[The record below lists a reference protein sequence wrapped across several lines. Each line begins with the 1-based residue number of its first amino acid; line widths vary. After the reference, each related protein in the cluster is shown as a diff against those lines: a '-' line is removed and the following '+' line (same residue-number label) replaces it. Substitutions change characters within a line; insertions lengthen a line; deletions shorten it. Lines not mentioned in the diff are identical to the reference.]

1 MTTPLSQMMDS
12 SMENIRKLVDANTV
26 VGEPITTPDG
36 TMVVPISRIKL
47 GYAGGGS
54 EFNGKNASDSKPYG
68 GGTGASVTVTPVA
81 FLVLKESG
89 CRVLPIPE
97 PAVTTVDRLIE
108 LVPDIADKVWQLIQ
122 EKKAKSEEI

>member
-26 VGEPITTPDG
+26 VGDPITTPDG
-36 TMVVPISRIKL
+36 TTVVPISRIKL

-54 EFNGKNASDSKPYG
+54 ELNGKNAGDSKPYG

-81 FLVLKESG
+81 FLILKESG

-97 PAVTTVDRLIE
+97 PASSTVDRVIE
-108 LVPDIADKVWQLIQ
+108 LVPDIADKVWQFIQ
-122 EKKAKSEEI
+122 DKKAKNAEI